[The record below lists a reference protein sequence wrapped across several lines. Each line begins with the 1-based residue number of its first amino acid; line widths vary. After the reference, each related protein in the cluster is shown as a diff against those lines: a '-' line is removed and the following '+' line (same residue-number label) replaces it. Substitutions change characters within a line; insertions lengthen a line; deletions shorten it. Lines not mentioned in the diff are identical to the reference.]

1 MVLRRLMWV
10 GVILV
15 LAALLWPAAGS
26 WAQGSPRV
34 TGVEPTG
41 GKVGAQ
47 VTVTGENL
55 GKANVVAVY
64 LSDNNDDYKAA
75 VVDQTSEK
83 IVVKVPKVPKV
94 GEYNVS
100 IQIKNDI
107 LIQPVR
113 FSVQE

>member
-1 MVLRRLMWV
+1 MWV

-34 TGVEPTG
+34 TGVEPTT
-41 GKVGAQ
+41 GKVGSQ
-47 VTVTGENL
+47 VTIIGENL
-55 GKANVVAVY
+55 GKANVVAAY
-64 LSDNNDDYKAA
+64 LSDNSDDYKAV

-83 IVVKVPKVPKV
+83 IVVKIPKVKT

>member
-1 MVLRRLMWV
+1 MVLRRLIGV
-10 GVILV
+10 GMTMV

-34 TGVEPTG
+34 TGVEPIE
-41 GKVGAQ
+41 GKVGSQ
-47 VTVTGENL
+47 MTISGENL
-55 GKANVVAVY
+55 GRANVVAVY
-64 LSDNNDDYKAA
+64 LSDNNDDFKVA

-83 IVVKVPKVPKV
+83 IVVRVPKVKV
-94 GEYNVS
+94 GNYNVS